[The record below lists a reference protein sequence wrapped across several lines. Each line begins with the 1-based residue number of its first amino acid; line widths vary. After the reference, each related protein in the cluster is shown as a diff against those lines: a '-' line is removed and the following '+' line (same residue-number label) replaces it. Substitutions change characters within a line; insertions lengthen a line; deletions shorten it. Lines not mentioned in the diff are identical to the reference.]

1 MSIANRRD
9 IRVSDSL
16 PLHPC
21 VSQIVRISSQDRH
34 VPGSRPVKVLLIED
48 EAKISSYVTKALVR
62 AGHTVNAITD
72 GQAGLITATTDPYD
86 VIILDLGLPGRD
98 GLEILGAI
106 RERSISTPVLILT
119 ARGDVKDRIAGLNRG
134 ADDYLAKPFSME
146 ELLARV
152 NVLTRRKGED
162 ASPLLR
168 VGDLVMNDTTHA
180 VTRDGKTVHLSQR
193 EYEVLH
199 FLMMHAG
206 RTVTR
211 TEICEHVWKSAL
223 ANDTNA
229 VDVYIQRLRV
239 KVDEDFPEKLIQ
251 TVRGTGYVMGAA
263 KK

>member
-1 MSIANRRD
+1 MPRS
-9 IRVSDSL
+9 
-16 PLHPC
+16 P
-21 VSQIVRISSQDRH
+21 
-34 VPGSRPVKVLLIED
+34 PVKVLLIED
-48 EAKISSYVTKALVR
+48 EAKIASYVTKALTR
-62 AGHTVNAITD
+62 AGHTVTAIAD
-72 GQAGLITATTDPYD
+72 GQAGLIAATTDPYD
-86 VIILDLGLPGRD
+86 VIVLDLGLPGRD
-98 GLEILGAI
+98 GLEILGAV
-106 RERSISTPVLILT
+106 RDRSISTPVLILT

-162 ASPLLR
+162 ASPILR
-168 VGDLVMNDTTHA
+168 VGDLVMNETTHI

-199 FLMMHAG
+199 FLMLNSG

-239 KVDEDFPEKLIQ
+239 KIDEDAAEKLIQ
-251 TVRGTGYVMGAA
+251 TVRGTGYVMGA
-263 KK
+263 KKP

>member
-1 MSIANRRD
+1 M
-9 IRVSDSL
+9 
-16 PLHPC
+16 
-21 VSQIVRISSQDRH
+21 
-34 VPGSRPVKVLLIED
+34 KVLLIED
-48 EAKISSYVTKALVR
+48 EAKIASYVTKALKG
-62 AGHTVNAITD
+62 AGHSVTAIAD
-72 GQAGLITATTDPYD
+72 GHNGFAAATSEPHD

-119 ARGDVKDRIAGLNRG
+119 ARGDVNDRITGLNRG

-162 ASPLLR
+162 SSPLLR
-168 VGDLVMNDTTHA
+168 VADLVLNETTHA
-180 VTRDGKTVHLSQR
+180 VTRDAKTVHLSQR

-199 FLMMHAG
+199 FLMQHAG

-211 TEICEHVWKSAL
+211 TELCEHVWKSAL

-239 KVDEDFPEKLIQ
+239 KIDGEGPEKLIQ
-251 TVRGTGYVMGAA
+251 TVRGAGYVMGAA
-263 KK
+263 KP

>member
-1 MSIANRRD
+1 M
-9 IRVSDSL
+9 
-16 PLHPC
+16 
-21 VSQIVRISSQDRH
+21 
-34 VPGSRPVKVLLIED
+34 KVLLIED
-48 EAKISSYVTKALVR
+48 EAKIASYVTKALKG
-62 AGHTVNAITD
+62 AGHTVTAVAD
-72 GQAGLITATTDPYD
+72 GSAGFATATSDPYD
-86 VIILDLGLPGRD
+86 VIVLDLGLPGRD
-98 GLEILGAI
+98 GLEILGGI

-168 VGDLVMNDTTHA
+168 VGDLVLNETTHTVA
-180 VTRDGKTVHLSQR
+180 RDGKTVHLSQR

-199 FLMMHAG
+199 FLMLHAG

-211 TEICEHVWKSAL
+211 TDICEHVWKSAL

-229 VDVYIQRLRV
+229 VDVYIQRLRT
-239 KVDEDFPEKLIQ
+239 KVDEGAPEKLIQ
-251 TVRGTGYVMGAA
+251 TVRGVGYVMGAA
-263 KK
+263 GK

>member
-1 MSIANRRD
+1 MFRSPRA
-9 IRVSDSL
+9 
-16 PLHPC
+16 
-21 VSQIVRISSQDRH
+21 
-34 VPGSRPVKVLLIED
+34 VKVLLIED
-48 EAKISSYVTKALVR
+48 EPKIASYVTKALTG
-62 AGHTVNAITD
+62 AGHSVTSIAD
-72 GQAGLITATTDPYD
+72 GQLGFIKATSDPYH

-98 GLEILGAI
+98 GLEILRGV

-119 ARGDVKDRIAGLNRG
+119 ARGDVKDRISGLEHG

-152 NVLTRRKGED
+152 NVLTRRKGKGGG
-162 ASPLLR
+162 ASPLLH
-168 VGDLVMNDTTHA
+168 VGDLMMNGTTHTVA
-180 VTRDGKTVHLSQR
+180 RDGKTIHLSQR

-199 FLMMHAG
+199 FLMQNAG

-239 KVDEDFPEKLIQ
+239 KVGEDSEVKLIR
-251 TVRGTGYVMGAA
+251 TVRGVGYVMGPAN
-263 KK
+263 K

>member
-1 MSIANRRD
+1 M
-9 IRVSDSL
+9 
-16 PLHPC
+16 
-21 VSQIVRISSQDRH
+21 
-34 VPGSRPVKVLLIED
+34 KVLLIED
-48 EAKISSYVTKALVR
+48 EAKIASYVTKALKG
-62 AGHTVNAITD
+62 AGHAVTAISD
-72 GQAGLITATTDPYD
+72 GDAGFATATSEPHD
-86 VIILDLGLPGRD
+86 VIVLDLGLPGRD
-98 GLEILGAI
+98 GIEILGGI

-119 ARGDVKDRIAGLNRG
+119 ARGDVRNRIAGLNRG

-168 VGDLVMNDTTHA
+168 VDDLVLNETTHI
-180 VTRDGKTVHLSQR
+180 VTRAGERIHLSQR

-199 FLMMHAG
+199 FLMLHAG

-229 VDVYIQRLRV
+229 VDVYIQRLRT
-239 KVDEDFPEKLIQ
+239 KVEADSPEKLIQ
-251 TVRGTGYVMGAA
+251 TVRGVGYLMGPASA
-263 KK
+263 

>member
-1 MSIANRRD
+1 M
-9 IRVSDSL
+9 
-16 PLHPC
+16 
-21 VSQIVRISSQDRH
+21 
-34 VPGSRPVKVLLIED
+34 KVLLIED
-48 EAKISSYVTKALVR
+48 ETKIASYVTKALKG
-62 AGHTVNAITD
+62 AGHVVTAIAD
-72 GQAGLITATTDPYD
+72 GNEGFATATSDPYD

-98 GLEILGAI
+98 GLEILRGI

-119 ARGDVKDRIAGLNRG
+119 ARGDVKDRIAGLNHG

-152 NVLTRRKGED
+152 HVLTRRKGED

-168 VGDLVMNDTTHA
+168 VGDLVMNETTHS

-199 FLMMHAG
+199 FLMQSAG

-239 KVDEDFPEKLIQ
+239 KVDEDPDAKLIQ
-251 TVRGTGYVMGAA
+251 TVRGVGYVMGPAG
-263 KK
+263 K

>member
-1 MSIANRRD
+1 
-9 IRVSDSL
+9 
-16 PLHPC
+16 
-21 VSQIVRISSQDRH
+21 
-34 VPGSRPVKVLLIED
+34 VKVLLIED
-48 EAKISSYVTKALVR
+48 EAKISSYVTKALKG
-62 AGHTVNAITD
+62 AGHAVTAIAD
-72 GQAGLITATTDPYD
+72 GDAGFATATSDPYD

-98 GLEILGAI
+98 GLEILRGI

-119 ARGDVKDRIAGLNRG
+119 ARGDVKDRVAGLNHG

-168 VGDLVMNDTTHA
+168 VGDLVMNETTHI
-180 VTRDGKTVHLSQR
+180 VTRDGTTVHLSQR

-199 FLMMHAG
+199 FLMQCAG
-206 RTVTR
+206 RTVSR

-239 KVDEDFPEKLIQ
+239 KVDEGAEVKLIQ
-251 TVRGTGYVMGAA
+251 TVRGIGYVMGPAG
-263 KK
+263 K

>member
-1 MSIANRRD
+1 M
-9 IRVSDSL
+9 
-16 PLHPC
+16 
-21 VSQIVRISSQDRH
+21 
-34 VPGSRPVKVLLIED
+34 KVLLIED
-48 EAKISSYVTKALVR
+48 EAKISSYVTKALKG
-62 AGHTVNAITD
+62 AGHAVTAIAD
-72 GQAGLITATTDPYD
+72 GDAGFATATSDPYD

-98 GLEILGAI
+98 GLEILRGI

-119 ARGDVKDRIAGLNRG
+119 ARGDVKDRVAGLNHG

-168 VGDLVMNDTTHA
+168 VGDLVMNETTHI
-180 VTRDGKTVHLSQR
+180 VTRDGTTVHLSQR

-199 FLMMHAG
+199 FLMQCAG
-206 RTVTR
+206 RTVSR

-239 KVDEDFPEKLIQ
+239 KVDEGAEVKLIQ
-251 TVRGTGYVMGAA
+251 TVRGIGYVMGPAG
-263 KK
+263 K

>member
-1 MSIANRRD
+1 M
-9 IRVSDSL
+9 
-16 PLHPC
+16 
-21 VSQIVRISSQDRH
+21 
-34 VPGSRPVKVLLIED
+34 KVLLIED
-48 EAKISSYVTKALVR
+48 EAKIASYVAKALTG
-62 AGHTVNAITD
+62 AGHTVTFIAD
-72 GQAGLITATTDPYD
+72 GHAGFITATSEPHD

-98 GLEILGAI
+98 GLAILSGI

-152 NVLTRRKGED
+152 HVLTRRKGED

-168 VGDLVMNDTTHA
+168 VGDLVLNETTHI
-180 VTRDGKTVHLSQR
+180 VSRDGKTVHLSQR

-199 FLMMHAG
+199 FLMQHAG
-206 RTVTR
+206 RTITR

-229 VDVYIQRLRV
+229 VDVYIQRLRT
-239 KVDEDFPEKLIQ
+239 KVDEDPAVKLIQ
-251 TVRGTGYVMGAA
+251 TVRGVGYVMGPANQ
-263 KK
+263 